1 MRGAWSQ
8 RQARPWANRLY
19 NASLGLM
26 DHKDG
31 TAVTAARIGRDARVC
46 ASLFP
51 LTPIV
56 PHDIPFDHQAFVPVQ
71 GKAFARSGSRGGCAF
86 PLFCDRVDGIGC
98 GAGDAPGRRGRDD
111 EEGCGGESGCSV
123 VMDRFL
129 SNAVNRIDAKG
140 RVSVPAHFRAVVQK
154 RGYSELYALRC
165 LDLPALDV
173 GGLDLLD
180 RYEQRIAQE
189 DPFLQTADDM
199 SFFCHG
205 DGTFLK
211 LDQDGRITMT
221 DFIREHTG
229 ISTEVAFVGRGN
241 FFQIWEPGRLAAYGA
256 QARARLLQLRQG
268 TKPGERPE

>member
-1 MRGAWSQ
+1 
-8 RQARPWANRLY
+8 
-19 NASLGLM
+19 
-26 DHKDG
+26 
-31 TAVTAARIGRDARVC
+31 
-46 ASLFP
+46 
-51 LTPIV
+51 
-56 PHDIPFDHQAFVPVQ
+56 
-71 GKAFARSGSRGGCAF
+71 
-86 PLFCDRVDGIGC
+86 
-98 GAGDAPGRRGRDD
+98 
-111 EEGCGGESGCSV
+111 
-123 VMDRFL
+123 MDRFL

-154 RGYSELYALRC
+154 RGYAELYALRC
-165 LDLPALDV
+165 LDLPAMDV

-180 RYEQRIAQE
+180 RYEQRIALE

-229 ISTEVAFVGRGN
+229 ISNEVAFVGRGN

>member
-1 MRGAWSQ
+1 
-8 RQARPWANRLY
+8 
-19 NASLGLM
+19 
-26 DHKDG
+26 
-31 TAVTAARIGRDARVC
+31 
-46 ASLFP
+46 
-51 LTPIV
+51 
-56 PHDIPFDHQAFVPVQ
+56 
-71 GKAFARSGSRGGCAF
+71 
-86 PLFCDRVDGIGC
+86 
-98 GAGDAPGRRGRDD
+98 
-111 EEGCGGESGCSV
+111 
-123 VMDRFL
+123 MDRFL

-165 LDLPALDV
+165 LDRPAMDV

-211 LDQDGRITMT
+211 LDRDGRITMT

-229 ISTEVAFVGRGN
+229 ISAEVAFVGRGN
-241 FFQIWEPGRLAAYGA
+241 FFQIWEPGRLSAYGTET
-256 QARARLLQLRQG
+256 RARLLRLRQG